1 MTMPQFGETE
11 SAPEFAIYI
20 EGLCFASVCTSLSD
34 ERATARMPAS
44 GTRLGWRI
52 SDSPFNEGQPH
63 ETPNGSPCPD
73 YPDTNRHL
81 LFEC

>member
-1 MTMPQFGETE
+1 MTSPQFGEAPT
-11 SAPEFAIYI
+11 APEFAIYT

-34 ERATARMPAS
+34 DEATARMPLS
-44 GTRLGWRI
+44 GTSMGWQI
-52 SDSPFNEGQPH
+52 ADQPFNAGTPR

-73 YPDTNRHL
+73 YPGNRHL